1 MNHLD
6 ENTRRKIS
14 QSVKPTITN
23 DRRKKM
29 SDSMK
34 GFWAKQR
41 AKDKEIVSLKK
52 KVKHLESQLPT
63 QN

>member
-6 ENTRRKIS
+6 KSTRRKIS

-23 DRRKKM
+23 ERRKKM

-34 GFWAKQR
+34 GFWAGQR
-41 AKDKEIVSLKK
+41 AKDNEIKVLKK
-52 KVKHLESQLPT
+52 KVEHLESQLAT
-63 QN
+63 KN

>member
-6 ENTRRKIS
+6 KSTRRKIS

-23 DRRKKM
+23 ERRKKM

-34 GFWAKQR
+34 GFWTKQR
-41 AKDKEIVSLKK
+41 AKDKEIRVLKK
-52 KVKHLESQLPT
+52 KVEHLESQLST